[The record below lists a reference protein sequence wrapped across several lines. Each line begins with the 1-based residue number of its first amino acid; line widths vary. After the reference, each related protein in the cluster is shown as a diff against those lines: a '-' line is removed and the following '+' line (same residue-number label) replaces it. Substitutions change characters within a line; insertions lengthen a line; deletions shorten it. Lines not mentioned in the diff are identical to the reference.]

1 MPVTVHP
8 LRDVT
13 LETEAQ
19 EERSKSRAVHHMNV
33 LGSDALEGGCHKWKK

>member
-1 MPVTVHP
+1 MVHP

-19 EERSKSRAVHHMNV
+19 EERSKSSPLHHMSV
-33 LGSDALEGGCHKWKK
+33 LGSDVLE